1 MYLNVLHYCYF
12 LPFVLPP
19 FLSEET
25 KSHKAHLV
33 FLDSHVYFWLLAW
46 WGEKCDT
53 ALSRVTYE
61 APRVCSLVGVLVL
74 CERPEEK
81 RKHEHCSGSLR
92 PGVFRLVCW
101 YKSPPASE
109 SATFLSFPA
118 SGFIPGNHWRRAE
131 PRRDLQ
137 RHKRSLVGIVKP
149 APRCQAKQSALCLVL
164 GLTWACAAR
173 GLWVSQVVTPGDFN
187 HLSLL
192 EQLNEA
198 GVLNLRGKLLT

>member
-118 SGFIPGNHWRRAE
+118 SGFVPGNHWRRGRTKEGPPAAQKE
-131 PRRDLQ
+131 PRW
-137 RHKRSLVGIVKP
+137 H
-149 APRCQAKQSALCLVL
+149 CQASAVL
-164 GLTWACAAR
+164 
-173 GLWVSQVVTPGDFN
+173 PGEAISSLLGPGP
-187 HLSLL
+187 HLSLCCPWAVGFSSCY
-192 EQLNEA
+192 A
-198 GVLNLRGKLLT
+198 GWF